1 MSITVEG
8 REISE
13 EAIAAETQ
21 NHPAETLSDAR
32 AQAAEALVVRELLL
46 AEAERQGLVPEPQP
60 LADGKRETNADA
72 LIRQLLAREIA
83 VPELDETMLRRYYDN
98 NRGKFRTPDTYRA
111 AHIFFP
117 APPDDTEARAEAETQ
132 AKEVIAILHGAPER
146 FAELA
151 RARSHCTSA
160 SDGGDLGW
168 VARGQ
173 TVSEFESFLDALEPG
188 QLCPAPVPTR
198 YGIHVVRLDD
208 RRAGEDLAFE
218 DVRDRIAHYLRSQS
232 WNRAVSQYIAILAG
246 RADIRGLDMAAA
258 TSPLVQ

>member
-1 MSITVEG
+1 MTITVEG

-13 EAIAAETQ
+13 DAIATETQ
-21 NHPAETLSDAR
+21 NHPSETLSDAR

-46 AEAERQGLVPEPQP
+46 AEADRQGLTPEPQG
-60 LADGKRETNADA
+60 LADGKRETNEDA

-98 NRGKFRTPDTYRA
+98 NVSKFRTPETYHT

-117 APPDDTEARAEAETQ
+117 APPDDSDARAEAERQ
-132 AKEVIAILHGAPER
+132 ATAVIAELQAEPER

-160 SDGGDLGW
+160 PDGGELGW
-168 VARGQ
+168 IARGQ

-208 RRAGEDLAFE
+208 RQAGEQLAFE
-218 DVRDRIAHYLRSQS
+218 EVRERIAHYLRSQS
-232 WNRAVSQYIAILAG
+232 WNRAVSQYISILAG

-258 TSPLVQ
+258 SSPLVQ

>member
-13 EAIAAETQ
+13 EAIATETQ

-60 LADGKRETNADA
+60 LADGKRETDEDA

-117 APPDDTEARAEAETQ
+117 APPGDTEVRTQ
-132 AKEVIAILHGAPER
+132 AEIQANEAIAELQTEPDR

-208 RRAGEDLAFE
+208 RRSGEDLAFE
-218 DVRDRIAHYLRSQS
+218 AVRERIAHYLRSQS
-232 WNRAVSQYIAILAG
+232 WNRAVAQYISILAG
-246 RADIRGLDMAAA
+246 RADIRGLDIAAA
-258 TSPLVQ
+258 SSPLVQ